1 VVLLC
6 RRLLR
11 DAARPVHHCA
21 GSGLAPT
28 LMTRTRTLTLALTS
42 NPNPDPNLDP
52 DPDPNPGP
60 SPNPNPAQLQWK
72 YAAGELPGYAVA
84 WHPSNPRPNS

>member
-1 VVLLC
+1 MVLL
-6 RRLLR
+6 RGRLLR
-11 DAARPVHHCA
+11 DPARPVHHCA
-21 GSGLAPT
+21 GSGLTPT

-42 NPNPDPNLDP
+42 NSNPDPNT
-52 DPDPNPGP
+52 GP

-84 WHPSNPRPNS
+84 WHPSNPSPNS